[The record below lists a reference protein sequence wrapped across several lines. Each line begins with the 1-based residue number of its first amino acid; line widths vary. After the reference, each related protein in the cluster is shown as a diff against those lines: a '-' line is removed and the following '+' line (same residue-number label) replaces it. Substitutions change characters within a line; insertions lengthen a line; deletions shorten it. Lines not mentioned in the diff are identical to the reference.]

1 MVYVEEEADDSPL
14 HCPTPI
20 VAFLTVKRNRKD
32 KGRDA
37 YAFPFFL
44 SLRETKHHKREV
56 GVIHDLLFFTWFI
69 SVIYIRVICS
79 ILLLQLLCQ
88 GCRAKTQRFADD

>member
-37 YAFPFFL
+37 YAFLFFFFL
-44 SLRETKHHKREV
+44 IIKRKKHHKREV
-56 GVIHDLLFFTWFI
+56 GVIHDFLIYLVYQCYLYTCDLFNT
-69 SVIYIRVICS
+69 VITITLPEVLAPKPKVR
-79 ILLLQLLCQ
+79 
-88 GCRAKTQRFADD
+88 R

>member
-37 YAFPFFL
+37 YAFFSVFFL
-44 SLRETKHHKREV
+44 IREKKHHKREV
-56 GVIHDLLFFTWFI
+56 GTIHGLLF
-69 SVIYIRVICS
+69 
-79 ILLLQLLCQ
+79 ILGL
-88 GCRAKTQRFADD
+88 

>member
-20 VAFLTVKRNRKD
+20 VAFLTVNRNRKD

-37 YAFPFFL
+37 YAFLFFL
-44 SLRETKHHKREV
+44 LLREQNTTSEKS
-56 GVIHDLLFFTWFI
+56 G
-69 SVIYIRVICS
+69 
-79 ILLLQLLCQ
+79 
-88 GCRAKTQRFADD
+88 

>member
-37 YAFPFFL
+37 YAFPFFFFFL
-44 SLRETKHHKREV
+44 SLREKNTTSEKS
-56 GVIHDLLFFTWFI
+56 G
-69 SVIYIRVICS
+69 
-79 ILLLQLLCQ
+79 
-88 GCRAKTQRFADD
+88 